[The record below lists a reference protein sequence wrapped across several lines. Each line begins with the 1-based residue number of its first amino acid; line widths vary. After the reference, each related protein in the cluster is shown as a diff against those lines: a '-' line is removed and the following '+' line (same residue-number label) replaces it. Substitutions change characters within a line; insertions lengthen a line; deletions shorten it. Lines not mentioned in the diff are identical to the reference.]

1 MAVRRALGMNDMG
14 LIVGARESMPPPTR
28 HAVLDFWFKETS
40 PEGWWKSDPA
50 FDAEIGRRFG
60 AAHDAASA
68 GELYEW
74 RSEPRGRLA
83 EIIVLDQ
90 FSRNIHRGSPRAFA
104 FDPMALALAQ
114 EAVAGSHDVRLS
126 SQERV
131 FLYLPFMH
139 SESRL
144 IHERAERLF
153 ASLGLVQNYEFELK
167 HKAIID
173 RFGRYPHRN
182 AVLGRESTS
191 DELAFLQQQG
201 SSF

>member
-1 MAVRRALGMNDMG
+1 MALLA
-14 LIVGARESMPPPTR
+14 GAPKSVPPLTSD
-28 HAVLDFWFKETS
+28 AVLDFWFKETS
-40 PEGWWKSDPA
+40 PEDWWRSDPA

-60 AAHDAASA
+60 AAHAAASA
-68 GELYEW
+68 AELYEW

-104 FDPMALALAQ
+104 CDPMALALAQ
-114 EAVAGSHDVRLS
+114 EAVAGSHGLS
-126 SQERV
+126 LSPQERV

-182 AVLGRESTS
+182 VVLGRESTP
-191 DELAFLQQQG
+191 EERAFLEQPG